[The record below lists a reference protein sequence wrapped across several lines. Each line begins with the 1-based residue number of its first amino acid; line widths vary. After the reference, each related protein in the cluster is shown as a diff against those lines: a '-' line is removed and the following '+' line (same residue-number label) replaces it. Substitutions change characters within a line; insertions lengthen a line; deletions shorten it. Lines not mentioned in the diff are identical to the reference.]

1 MKKVWRVDVCFE
13 QWAVDEAFVGA
24 DSEEEII
31 MNLDTIFSRKFKKK
45 EIKEIRDSLEGY
57 WPRIKEIPNL
67 YTDKPLVVLDQW
79 GYRE

>member
-1 MKKVWRVDVCFE
+1 MKKVWRVDICFE
-13 QWAVDEAFVGA
+13 PWAAEEAFVGA

-45 EIKEIRDSLEGY
+45 EIKEIRNSLGEY
-57 WPRIKEIPNL
+57 WPRIKEVPNL